1 MHKKCIFYLMH
12 FPQTSR
18 FLVVSSVTR
27 NTSILSYFPLIRR
40 SHLPAF
46 KPRHAFIIK
55 VFCTLHSRHYVTK
68 NIFRCFTRRLFVLL
82 FKTDQPCG
90 FDLFLFFFTVF
101 ILFLHLNYLNLNN
114 KHIKRAFMSAARRLV
129 AHYRA
134 SMGVFTRHQ
143 WALLPAHKESRS
155 RVCAQCESLRSE
167 AALSSVLLG
176 SILWK
181 CSWRRSR
188 NTLGSARIVLGRQMY
203 L

>member
-1 MHKKCIFYLMH
+1 M
-12 FPQTSR
+12 
-18 FLVVSSVTR
+18 SSVTR

-46 KPRHAFIIK
+46 KPRHGFIIK

-68 NIFRCFTRRLFVLL
+68 NIFRCFTRRLFLSASS
-82 FKTDQPCG
+82 
-90 FDLFLFFFTVF
+90 FLNRPTLWFRSFSFFNVF

-114 KHIKRAFMSAARRLV
+114 KHIKRAFMSAAHRLV

>member
-1 MHKKCIFYLMH
+1 
-12 FPQTSR
+12 
-18 FLVVSSVTR
+18 
-27 NTSILSYFPLIRR
+27 
-40 SHLPAF
+40 
-46 KPRHAFIIK
+46 
-55 VFCTLHSRHYVTK
+55 
-68 NIFRCFTRRLFVLL
+68 
-82 FKTDQPCG
+82 
-90 FDLFLFFFTVF
+90 
-101 ILFLHLNYLNLNN
+101 
-114 KHIKRAFMSAARRLV
+114 MSAAYRLV